1 MWLST
6 CSGLASRRGRKAA
19 SSLSISAQLSK
30 GHWFFMRSLS
40 LTKHEEHGHN
50 HHRHMMMPRI
60 PKPHLV
66 VCHSALAL
74 AILKAPLY
82 PVALPLHPAET
93 LRGGR
98 RLLVAQ

>member
-40 LTKHEEHGHN
+40 LSMKSMVIIT
-50 HHRHMMMPRI
+50 
-60 PKPHLV
+60 
-66 VCHSALAL
+66 SA
-74 AILKAPLY
+74 I
-82 PVALPLHPAET
+82 
-93 LRGGR
+93 
-98 RLLVAQ
+98 